1 MTAMMTTLT
10 LGMMGTIQIHWIVNS
25 SLRHNDNDGDDSND
39 DNVRGGD
46 DEYKST
52 GLSAEVRVV
61 PLRTFDS
68 G

>member
-1 MTAMMTTLT
+1 MHILDVRRRVERRG
-10 LGMMGTIQIHWIVNS
+10 LGKEKNIQDVQ
-25 SLRHNDNDGDDSND
+25 
-39 DNVRGGD
+39 NVKDAAGCNKGGD

-52 GLSAEVRVV
+52 GLSVEVRVV

>member
-1 MTAMMTTLT
+1 M
-10 LGMMGTIQIHWIVNS
+10 INS
-25 SLRHNDNDGDDSND
+25 SLRHNDNDNDGND
-39 DNVRGGD
+39 DNAKGGD

-52 GLSAEVRVV
+52 GLSVEVRVV

>member
-1 MTAMMTTLT
+1 
-10 LGMMGTIQIHWIVNS
+10 MGCSWVII
-25 SLRHNDNDGDDSND
+25 SLRHNDNDNDGDDND
-39 DNVRGGD
+39 DDNANVGD

-52 GLSAEVRVV
+52 GLSVEVRVV

>member
-1 MTAMMTTLT
+1 M
-10 LGMMGTIQIHWIVNS
+10 INS
-25 SLRHNDNDGDDSND
+25 SLRHNDNDNDSDD
-39 DNVRGGD
+39 DNANGGD

-52 GLSAEVRVV
+52 GLSVEVRVV

>member
-1 MTAMMTTLT
+1 M
-10 LGMMGTIQIHWIVNS
+10 INS
-25 SLRHNDNDGDDSND
+25 SLRHHDNDNDSDD
-39 DNVRGGD
+39 DNANVGD

-52 GLSAEVRVV
+52 GLSVEVRVV

>member
-1 MTAMMTTLT
+1 M
-10 LGMMGTIQIHWIVNS
+10 INS
-25 SLRHNDNDGDDSND
+25 SLRHNDNDNDSDD
-39 DNVRGGD
+39 DNANVGD

-52 GLSAEVRVV
+52 GLPVEVRVV

>member
-1 MTAMMTTLT
+1 M
-10 LGMMGTIQIHWIVNS
+10 
-25 SLRHNDNDGDDSND
+25 RHNDNDNDSDD
-39 DNVRGGD
+39 DNANGGD

-52 GLSAEVRVV
+52 GLSVEVRVV

>member
-1 MTAMMTTLT
+1 M
-10 LGMMGTIQIHWIVNS
+10 INS
-25 SLRHNDNDGDDSND
+25 SLRHNDNDNDSDD
-39 DNVRGGD
+39 DNAKVGD

>member
-1 MTAMMTTLT
+1 M
-10 LGMMGTIQIHWIVNS
+10 
-25 SLRHNDNDGDDSND
+25 RHNDSANDSDDDNDDDNANDSDD
-39 DNVRGGD
+39 DNVKGGD

-52 GLSAEVRVV
+52 GLSVEVRVV

>member
-1 MTAMMTTLT
+1 M
-10 LGMMGTIQIHWIVNS
+10 INS
-25 SLRHNDNDGDDSND
+25 SLRHNDNDNDSDD
-39 DNVRGGD
+39 DNANGVD

-52 GLSAEVRVV
+52 GLSVEVRVV

>member
-1 MTAMMTTLT
+1 M
-10 LGMMGTIQIHWIVNS
+10 INS
-25 SLRHNDNDGDDSND
+25 SLRHNDNDNDGDDSDD
-39 DNVRGGD
+39 DNANVGD

-52 GLSAEVRVV
+52 GLSVEVRVV

>member
-1 MTAMMTTLT
+1 M
-10 LGMMGTIQIHWIVNS
+10 INS
-25 SLRHNDNDGDDSND
+25 SLRHNDNDNDSDD
-39 DNVRGGD
+39 DNANVGD

-52 GLSAEVRVV
+52 GLSVEVRVV

>member
-1 MTAMMTTLT
+1 M
-10 LGMMGTIQIHWIVNS
+10 INS
-25 SLRHNDNDGDDSND
+25 SLRHNDNDNDSDD
-39 DNVRGGD
+39 DNAKGGD

-52 GLSAEVRVV
+52 GLSVEVRVV

>member
-1 MTAMMTTLT
+1 
-10 LGMMGTIQIHWIVNS
+10 MGCSWVII
-25 SLRHNDNDGDDSND
+25 SLRHNDNDNDSDD
-39 DNVRGGD
+39 DNANGGD

-52 GLSAEVRVV
+52 GLSVEVRVV